1 MALTQGARFI
11 LTFMLLAVLIVVGA
25 VFAGVFLASRGPSVE
40 EGSVLWLR
48 VPANLVERKPDDLF
62 GQLVGQRNTVSDVV
76 SALRN
81 AKVDTRIRA
90 VVLVPPLQQGL
101 WGKVQEIRDAVRD
114 YRMSGKPIV
123 AHLEYGGGLQ
133 YYLATACDEIFLTP
147 TSPLDLV
154 GVASY
159 ELFARDALDT
169 VGVYPDMLH
178 AGNFKTA
185 ANVYTE
191 NTFTPFHREMS
202 ESLNRDLYDQLVA
215 AIAEGRRM
223 SPAAVRTLVD
233 DGPFLPNDA
242 LSRGLVDGLTYE
254 DELVDRLSDND
265 DDVGVVTYADYR
277 KIDANVLGLGGGPSI
292 AVVYAVGVITYGGG
306 GVDVG
311 GSEVIGSEAMVRA
324 IRAARDDESIEAII
338 LRIDSPGGAAV
349 ASDIIWREVHLAR
362 QDKPV
367 IASMSDVA
375 ASGGY
380 YLAMPADVIV
390 AQPATLTGSIGV
402 VGGKLALGGT
412 FDKFGVT
419 VETVADGQMA
429 DMNSFVTP
437 YSDQAR
443 TRVQE
448 QIDAVYEAFLTRVAD
463 NRSMTRD
470 AVGAV
475 AEGRVWTGQ
484 QARDVGLIDE
494 LGGLTRAVAIA
505 KDRAGIDADQEVTL
519 VMYPRPRSLLEVL
532 SSSFAVRS
540 GLIGTRW
547 LGVGAPAARVQA
559 AVTAPLRLFRPGE
572 PLALMPFVYVP

>member
-277 KIDANVLGLGGGPSI
+277 KVDANVLGLGGGPSI